1 MGRCVVIGDNMII
14 TNAKYHKDVISGKD
28 GSIFCIIDGQ
38 HCSVPMVDDNTDYQ
52 EIKEQIA
59 AGTLT
64 VEASD

>member
-1 MGRCVVIGDNMII
+1 MKIE
-14 TNAKYHKDVISGKD
+14 NAKYHKDIISGKD
-28 GSIFCIIDGQ
+28 RVINCIIDGQ